1 MPKYI
6 KVIKKGLDNQNQN
19 LRYYEVG
26 YLSRE
31 EKRNIL
37 ESGWYV
43 YDIVDL
49 PKEDY
54 VIVEQ
59 GRINNIGHLITNIK
73 LDLETFSENISY
85 ISSKGLTSGEFALKY
100 PDAEELSRDEYLL
113 LKEDMNKK

>member
-6 KVIKKGLDNQNQN
+6 KVIKKGLDNQNEK
-19 LRYYEVG
+19 LRYSEVG

-43 YDIVDL
+43 YDLVDL
-49 PKEDY
+49 PGDDY

-73 LDLETFSENISY
+73 LDLETLSENISY
-85 ISSKGLTSGEFALKY
+85 ISSKGLTSGELFFNY